1 MGTNLADRLKPWR
14 DLDAPLEAIPTR
26 VHRPLVD
33 SGDQTLYLVADDDAR
48 PVGDVVDEL
57 NEALPVNDRGWGPS
71 QPLDEEK
78 RTTTWDR
85 EALLARSSRYG
96 PPDEDDLDEE
106 EKPTVIVEL
115 SAEERAAILRGPV
128 KQDEAPKAAA
138 VAPAPEPRRGW
149 VRRRPAIAIVA
160 ALCGV
165 AGVIAGVSVG
175 YALTR
180 DDAAATALPEA
191 PAREAVPE
199 EPTND
204 DDDTAARAAAA
215 AAANEAA
222 AEPSAVAGADAEP
235 TEEAAEEPTVSPTE
249 LVEEA
254 NVAIEDF
261 DVERAQELLVR
272 ARGAGADEIA
282 TARIEA
288 RLAVVRGDGEL
299 AVERLRTLSRRHRDA
314 TIYVALGRA
323 LAHAERD
330 PEAQHAF
337 ETALEIDPNDVEAH
351 LGLVHVNARAAE
363 VPAAQRHLNHARSAA
378 RLLTT
383 PSTRLSARLHVAEG
397 AVEFERGH
405 HSSASREAEEAL
417 TIDHHSAEAAALL
430 ARVAYARSD
439 STLPHLRMAVDGRA
453 PPPMALGMLANRV
466 RGDEACDLAERYL
479 DRAPHGFD
487 ASAMNRIN
495 RRCNR

>member
-14 DLDAPLEAIPTR
+14 DLDAPLEGVPTR

-57 NEALPVNDRGWGPS
+57 NEALPVSNHRGWGPAM
-71 QPLDEEK
+71 PIEEEK
-78 RTTTWDR
+78 RTTMWER
-85 EALLARSSRYG
+85 EALLKRSSRYA
-96 PPDEDDLDEE
+96 PPDEEDLDEE

-115 SAEERAAILRGPV
+115 SPEERAAILRGPV
-128 KQDEAPKAAA
+128 KKEEEATKP
-138 VAPAPEPRRGW
+138 PATEPRRGW
-149 VRRRPAIAIVA
+149 LRQRPVIAIVA

-165 AGVIAGVSVG
+165 AGVITGVSVG
-175 YALTR
+175 YALTQDGAR
-180 DDAAATALPEA
+180 ADALPEA
-191 PAREAVPE
+191 PAREPVPAEATEAVAATEPEPAAEAVEDEAVAEATAPAEQAPE
-199 EPTND
+199 EP
-204 DDDTAARAAAA
+204 
-215 AAANEAA
+215 
-222 AEPSAVAGADAEP
+222 
-235 TEEAAEEPTVSPTE
+235 AEEPAVSPAE

-272 ARGAGADEIA
+272 ARGAGADEVA
-282 TARIEA
+282 TARVEA

-299 AVERLRTLSRRHRDA
+299 AVQRLRTLSRQHRDA
-314 TIYVALGRA
+314 VIFVALGRT
-323 LAHAERD
+323 LVFAEQD
-330 PEAQHAF
+330 PAAQDAF
-337 ETALEIDPNDVEAH
+337 ETALELDPNDVDAH
-351 LGLVHVNARAAE
+351 LGLVHINARAAE
-363 VPAAQRHLNHARSAA
+363 VPAAQQHLNHARSAFR
-378 RLLTT
+378 RLSE

-430 ARVAYARSD
+430 ARVAYARSN

-453 PPPMALGMLANRV
+453 PPPFALGMLAGAT
-466 RGDEACDLAERYL
+466 RGEEACDLAERYL

-495 RRCNR
+495 RRCSH